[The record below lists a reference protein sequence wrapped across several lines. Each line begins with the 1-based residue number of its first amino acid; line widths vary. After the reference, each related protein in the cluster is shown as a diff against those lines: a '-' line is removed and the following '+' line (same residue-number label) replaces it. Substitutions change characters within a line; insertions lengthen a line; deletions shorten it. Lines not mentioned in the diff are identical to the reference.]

1 MYDKGVTTSRIGS
14 DREADYQTLV
24 SYRTGDI
31 HSPHLPREEPLQNVV
46 RHFAECIQSRREPTT
61 GGEAGLRVVCM
72 LEAAQRSIKAQGG
85 RITL

>member
-1 MYDKGVTTSRIGS
+1 VKIYDRGIMVDANLDARRGL
-14 DREADYQTLV
+14 LV

-31 HSPHLPREEPLQNVV
+31 RSPHLPREEPLQNVV
-46 RHFAECIQSRREPTT
+46 RHFAECVQCRREPVT
-61 GGEAGLRVVCM
+61 GGEAGLRVVRL